1 MSRPHRTPVAGDVL
15 PVVQRYTRSEVVPVH
30 EDLRAAGG
38 DHAAAYDAQRRREEH
53 RLTVTVHWVRRD
65 GSFQAV
71 TAEGR
76 KYDFDADGVCTDR
89 RLAGLVRVDWRAA
102 AAEEVGSG

>member
-1 MSRPHRTPVAGDVL
+1 VTHPHPTPVAGDVL
-15 PVVQRYTRSEVVPVH
+15 PVVQTYRRSEAVPVY
-30 EDLRAAGG
+30 EDLRANGF
-38 DHAAAYDAQRRREEH
+38 DQAAAYRRQRQKEEH

-76 KYDFDADGVCTDR
+76 KYDFTPEGVCTDC